1 MNDTTDITKD
11 ENQKKLTTMER
22 RKLLRLCT
30 RCGANLEEGNP
41 NYTCEKCKEQIRIE
55 SKKKYNYLKQL
66 GVCPTCKG
74 KIYGDEIICL
84 DCRIKSLIRH
94 DKNYAKNRERNLARD
109 SELAKER
116 RKKWQEMGLCTKCGK
131 RKADNG
137 YKRCTRCRAIDAQR
151 HRIGYIPVETRSRNQ
166 CRFCEEEHL
175 KNYKVCAK
183 HLQIIRES
191 KAKAKE
197 MATV

>member
-11 ENQKKLTTMER
+11 ENQKKLTTAQK
-22 RKLLRLCT
+22 RKMLGLCV
-30 RCGANLEEGNP
+30 RCGDRLEDGNP
-41 NYTCEKCKEQIRIE
+41 NFCCEKCKNEARIAYRE
-55 SKKKYNYLKQL
+55 KYNFLKQL
-66 GVCPTCKG
+66 GLCATCGG

-84 DCRIKSLIRH
+84 DCRIKSIERH
-94 DKNYAKNRERNLARD
+94 DRNYAKNKEQILAKC
-109 SELAKER
+109 SELAKQR
-116 RKKWQEMGLCTKCGK
+116 RIKWESMGLCTRCGK
-131 RKADNG
+131 RKAENG

-151 HRIGYIPVETRSRNQ
+151 HRIGYVPKPKLNNQ